1 MPRKIVSRSK
11 TCSFR
16 CKYLIQVSV
25 SNVAC
30 YFPEVIEYLFV
41 YLAAV
46 LIPNH
51 VYSSANEITKVIKKF
66 VIHVL
71 NVKSYNVSFIQFTCL
86 AMSWNNIY
94 RFN

>member
-1 MPRKIVSRSK
+1 M
-11 TCSFR
+11 
-16 CKYLIQVSV
+16 IQVSV

-41 YLAAV
+41 YLAAI

-66 VIHVL
+66 VIL
-71 NVKSYNVSFIQFTCL
+71 NVKSYNVFLYSVCLSCYVLEQYLSFQLNKQNCSRLPF
-86 AMSWNNIY
+86 AV
-94 RFN
+94 